1 MKTNKSIIDL
11 IIDLE
16 NVNKK
21 LEQIKDPN
29 SGYIDAKVN
38 EIWPE
43 GPGLTADQ
51 KTQLD
56 NILSLL

>member
-1 MKTNKSIIDL
+1 MNKNIIDL

-16 NVNKK
+16 KVNKQ
-21 LEQIKDPN
+21 LEYIKSP
-29 SGYIDAKVN
+29 GYIDKKVN

-43 GPGLTADQ
+43 GPGLTAEQ